1 MSLPLVTVPSLTPY
15 CSSATQFISGTHNDD
30 TGVFPSIRVHPR
42 LPLLQISRAH
52 RPRSVKF
59 ERNNFIW
66 CAHFYALSFVLS
78 AYIQVPFP
86 HAYIQRLF
94 CQDFRFPHLLT
105 QHIHC
110 LLFMSRDIQK
120 LPKSLGFAN
129 YSVWAHQLFFKFKK
143 LWKTFVIFADS
154 SSPWYRREAPG
165 ILVASSTARRRERRT
180 WRKHHSAR
188 FIFNNPISPIHNGLL
203 RYDGTSR
210 QP

>member
-1 MSLPLVTVPSLTPY
+1 MIFEGII
-15 CSSATQFISGTHNDD
+15 FI
-30 TGVFPSIRVHPR
+30 
-42 LPLLQISRAH
+42 L
-52 RPRSVKF
+52 
-59 ERNNFIW
+59 
-66 CAHFYALSFVLS
+66 CAFFYFFYALSLVLS
-78 AYIQVPFP
+78 AYIQVAFP

-94 CQDFRFPHLLT
+94 CQGFRFPHLHT
-105 QHIHC
+105 ERIHC
-110 LLFMSRDIQK
+110 LLFMSDIEK

-129 YSVWAHQLFFKFKK
+129 YFVWAHQLFFKFKK

-165 ILVASSTARRRERRT
+165 MLVASSTARRRERRT